1 MTYTP
6 AFLKALS
13 ERCALNAARCDASA
27 EKAHTRFTAEN
38 CRRKAHDYRSLMWDA
53 LAARDGCEASLDSLN
68 EYFATDIYGLEAECL
83 SERRAA

>member
-27 EKAHTRFTAEN
+27 EKAHGFTAEN
-38 CRRKAHDYRSLMWDA
+38 CLRKAHDYRSLMWDA
-53 LAARDGCEASLDSLN
+53 LAASDGCEASLDSLN
-68 EYFATDIYGLEAECL
+68 EYFATDIYELEAECL
-83 SERRAA
+83 SERRAAA